1 MSAERLRFSTAVLR
15 LLGEELNPNPD
26 QGILELVKNAYDADA
41 ASCHVF
47 LEECHLPG
55 GTIRVVDDG
64 EGMLPE
70 QIRDGWLVVGE
81 SEKSLAKRSHGG
93 RLLVGSK
100 GLGRLGA
107 LRLGR
112 RATLVTRPKE
122 RTDVEYRLQIDWDK
136 FDHAQLVEEIELDV
150 TESSRTRGAKP
161 GTEILI
167 EKVALAWRPEDVR
180 RLARAMLLL
189 ADPFGSQIG
198 FQPSLET
205 KEFAEV
211 VSRAGK
217 GYFSDCDYH
226 LTAKVD
232 SSGHGSAEVIN
243 AAGEVLFHVTHRN
256 LVEDD
261 QHSPYRTPPVSFEM
275 WEFTLDGKRFSTRNV
290 GITELRKWLGEFG
303 GVHVYHRG
311 IRVVPYGDSGNDW
324 LDMNL
329 RRVRSPEVRPSTN
342 NSIGRICLQDPKGLL
357 QQKTDRLGFV
367 DNDAYR
373 EMWRFANDVLEW
385 MADQR
390 LKQRE
395 KRKRA
400 ERIEAEKKRTDA
412 ERKLHQELQK
422 LPEPVRKP
430 IEKAVAAQKAA
441 HEAELAWLVDERQL
455 YHTLGTVGTTA
466 AAFAHQSNQ
475 PLSIILR
482 AASTLDHLLGDP
494 KKPSFPEMSR
504 EAVTQVRGS
513 AGALLAF
520 GEVTLKLLQHEKRRR
535 GKQPLH
541 DLIREIVDL
550 LQPYLSLRQ
559 VKVDYDL
566 TIDPANV
573 WGSRA
578 TYESVFTNLINN
590 SLRAF
595 ARQSA
600 TGVDT
605 ADSPDSGR
613 LILFRT
619 RRAGTR
625 LFVTV
630 EDNGPGIVGIS
641 VEDIWLPGKTTTEEG
656 TGLGLTIVRD
666 AVADLGGTISAEA
679 RGALGGAQ
687 FNIEFPAKD

>member
-41 ASCHVF
+41 LSCHVF
-47 LEECHLPG
+47 LEEAHLPG

-64 EGMLPE
+64 DGMLPE

-81 SEKSLAKRSHGG
+81 SEKSITKRSPGG
-93 RLLVGSK
+93 RLFVGSK

-112 RATLVTRPKE
+112 GASLVTRPKAKPNI
-122 RTDVEYRLQIDWDK
+122 EYCLQIDWDK
-136 FDHAQLVEEIELDV
+136 FDRAQLVEQIELEV
-150 TESSRTRGAKP
+150 TERKRTRGAGK
-161 GTEILI
+161 GTEIVI
-167 EKVALAWRPEDVR
+167 EHVTFAWRPDDVR
-180 RLARAMLLL
+180 RLARAMVLL
-189 ADPFGSQIG
+189 ADPFGEKIG
-198 FQPSLET
+198 FQPTLET

-211 VSRAGK
+211 VQRAGK

-226 LTAKVD
+226 VRAKVD
-232 SSGHGSAEVIN
+232 SAGHGSAEVTN
-243 AAGEVLFHVTHRN
+243 AAGHVLFHVPHRK
-256 LVEDD
+256 LADD
-261 QHSPYRTPPVSFEM
+261 EQHSPYRTPPVTFEL
-275 WEFTLDGKRFSTRNV
+275 WEFALDGKRFSTRNV

-311 IRVVPYGDSGNDW
+311 IRAAPYGDSGNDW

-342 NSIGRICLQDPKGLL
+342 NSIGRICLEDPKGLF
-357 QQKTDRLGFV
+357 QQKTDRQGFV

-373 EMWRFANDVLEW
+373 EMWRFASDVLEW

-395 KRKRA
+395 QRKRA
-400 ERIEAEKKRTDA
+400 ERIEAEKKKTDA
-412 ERKLHQELQK
+412 ERKLQQELQK
-422 LPEPVRKP
+422 LPDPVRKP
-430 IEKAVAAQKAA
+430 IEQAVAAQKAA

-482 AASTLDHLLGDP
+482 AASTLDYLLGDP

-541 DLIREIVDL
+541 DLIREIMEL

-566 TIDPANV
+566 TNEPAIV

-578 TYESVFTNLINN
+578 SYESIFTNLINN

-595 ARQSA
+595 ARQST
-600 TGVDT
+600 TGTDT
-605 ADSPDSGR
+605 PDNPNSIR
-613 LILFRT
+613 RILFRT
-619 RRAGTR
+619 RRAGAR
-625 LFVTV
+625 LFVTF
-630 EDNGPGIVGIS
+630 EDNGPGIIGIS

-679 RGALGGAQ
+679 TGALGGAQ
-687 FNIEFPAKD
+687 FNLEFPAKD

>member
-26 QGILELVKNAYDADA
+26 QGILELVKNAYDAD
-41 ASCHVF
+41 SETCQVF
-47 LEECHLPG
+47 LEEAHLPG
-55 GTIRVVDDG
+55 GTIRVVDKGD
-64 EGMLPE
+64 GMLPE
-70 QIRDGWLVVGE
+70 QIREGWLVVGE
-81 SEKSLAKRSHGG
+81 SEKAAANRSPGG

-112 RATLVTRPKE
+112 RATLVTRPSG
-122 RTDVEYRLQIDWDK
+122 RPNVEYSLQIDWGK
-136 FDHAQLVEEIELDV
+136 FERAQLVEEIELEV
-150 TESSRTRGAKP
+150 TERERAPGAGK
-161 GTEILI
+161 GTEVVI
-167 EKVALAWRPEDVR
+167 EELALAWRLEDVR
-180 RLARAMLLL
+180 RLARAMVLL
-189 ADPFGSQIG
+189 ADPFGAQIG
-198 FQPSLET
+198 FQPTLET
-205 KEFAEV
+205 REYAEV
-211 VSRAGK
+211 VQLAGK
-217 GYFSDCDYH
+217 GYFSDCDFH
-226 LTAKVD
+226 LRAQVD
-232 SSGHGSAEVIN
+232 SSGQGSAEVKN
-243 AAGEVLFHVTHRN
+243 PAGQVLFRAAHGN
-256 LVEDD
+256 LVGDD
-261 QHSPYRTPPVSFEM
+261 HRSPYKTPPVTFEL
-275 WEFTLDGKRFSTRNV
+275 WEFVLDGKRFSTRNV

-303 GVHVYHRG
+303 GVHIYHRG
-311 IRVVPYGDSGNDW
+311 IRVAPYGDPNNDW

-342 NSIGRICLQDPKGLL
+342 NSIGRICLEDPKGLL
-357 QQKTDRLGFV
+357 QQKTDRQGWV

-373 EMWRFANDVLEW
+373 EMWRFASDVLEW

-395 KRKRA
+395 QKRRA
-400 ERIEAEKKRTDA
+400 ERVEVQKQKTETD
-412 ERKLHQELQK
+412 RKLQQELQK

-430 IEKAVAAQKAA
+430 IEKAVAEQKAA
-441 HEAELAWLVDERQL
+441 HEVELAWLVDERQL

-482 AASTLDHLLGDP
+482 AASTLDYLLGDP

-504 EAVTQVRGS
+504 EAVMQVNNS
-513 AGALLAF
+513 ARALLAF
-520 GEVTLKLLQHEKRRR
+520 AEVTLKLLQHEKRRR
-535 GKQPLH
+535 GKQQLH
-541 DLIREIVDL
+541 DLIREIVGL
-550 LQPYLSLRQ
+550 LQPYLDLRQ
-559 VKVDYDL
+559 VKVEYDL
-566 TIDPANV
+566 TSEKAVV

-578 TYESVFTNLINN
+578 AYEAIFTNLINN

-595 ARQSA
+595 ARRSA
-600 TGVDT
+600 
-605 ADSPDSGR
+605 ADSNSPDNPENDR
-613 LILFRT
+613 RILFRT
-619 RRAGTR
+619 RRAGNR

-666 AVADLGGTISAEA
+666 SVADLGGTISAEA

-687 FNIEFPAKD
+687 FNLEFAVKE

>member
-41 ASCHVF
+41 PCCQVF
-47 LEECHLPG
+47 LEEAHLPG
-55 GTIRVVDDG
+55 GTIRVIDDG
-64 EGMLPE
+64 DGMLPE

-81 SEKSLAKRSHGG
+81 SEKSTTKRSPGG

-107 LRLGR
+107 IRLGR
-112 RATLVTRPKE
+112 RATLITRPKSQPNL
-122 RTDVEYRLQIDWDK
+122 EYRLKIDWEK
-136 FDHAQLVEEIELDV
+136 FDRAQLVEEIVLDV
-150 TESSRTRGAKP
+150 TESKRPRDTQKGS
-161 GTEILI
+161 EILI
-167 EKVALAWRPEDVR
+167 EDVTFAWRPEDVR

-189 ADPFGSQIG
+189 ADPFGEPIG
-198 FQPSLET
+198 FKPSLET

-211 VSRAGK
+211 VQRAGK

-226 LTAKVD
+226 LRASVD
-232 SSGHGSAEVIN
+232 ASGHGSAEVVT
-243 AAGEVLFHVTHRN
+243 ASDEVMFRVTHRG
-256 LVEDD
+256 LGDSKE
-261 QHSPYRTPPVSFEM
+261 HPPYRTPPLSFEL

-290 GITELRKWLGEFG
+290 GITELKKWLGEFG

-311 IRVVPYGDSGNDW
+311 IRAVPYGDSGNDW

-342 NSIGRICLQDPKGLL
+342 NSIGRVSLEDPKALF
-357 QQKTDRLGFV
+357 QQKTDRQGFV
-367 DNDAYR
+367 DNDAFR
-373 EMWRFANDVLEW
+373 EMWRFASDVLEW

-390 LKQRE
+390 LKHRDQ
-395 KRKRA
+395 RKRA
-400 ERIEAEKKRTDA
+400 ERVETDKKKTEA
-412 ERKLHQELQK
+412 ERKLQQELEK
-422 LPEPVRKP
+422 LPDPLRKP

-441 HEAELAWLVDERQL
+441 HEAEVAWLVDERQL

-482 AASTLDHLLGDP
+482 AASTLDYLLGDP
-494 KKPSFPEMSR
+494 KKPSFPEMSS
-504 EAVTQVRGS
+504 EAVAQVRSS
-513 AGALLAF
+513 ANALLAF
-520 GEVTLKLLQHEKRRR
+520 GEITLKLLQHEKRRR
-535 GKQPLH
+535 GKQSLH
-541 DLIREIVDL
+541 DLIREVVDL
-550 LQPYLSLRQ
+550 LQPYLVLRN
-559 VKVDYDL
+559 VSVDYDV
-566 TIDPANV
+566 TGEAAVV

-578 TYESVFTNLINN
+578 AYEAIFTNLINN

-595 ARQSA
+595 ARQRS
-600 TGVDT
+600 TESDRSKSKDT
-605 ADSPDSGR
+605 PR
-613 LILFRT
+613 RILFRT
-619 RRAGTR
+619 RRAGAR
-625 LFVTV
+625 LFLTV

-679 RGALGGAQ
+679 KGQLGGAQ
-687 FNIEFPAKD
+687 FNLEFPARD